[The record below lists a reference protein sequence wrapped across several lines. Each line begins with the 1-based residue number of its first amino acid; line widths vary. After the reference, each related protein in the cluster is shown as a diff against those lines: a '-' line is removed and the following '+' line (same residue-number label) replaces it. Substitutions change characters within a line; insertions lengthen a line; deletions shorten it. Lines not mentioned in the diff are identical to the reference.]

1 MPFQICIKTGKTLQQ
16 LAAEICDLFSLPS
29 YKLDPHTEEPYC
41 QFEML
46 GMILFIR
53 PYDEESRDPEVRDYT
68 YCLDLQLSFIES
80 DLDTDVVEYSLQ
92 PYYAQL
98 LAFRLNIETACYEKR
113 QIGQHWQIRYRYY
126 AKNERWKGDLLFGEE
141 GYAPAI
147 KEKTPSA
154 WRSMHTLF

>member
-1 MPFQICIKTGKTLQQ
+1 
-16 LAAEICDLFSLPS
+16 
-29 YKLDPHTEEPYC
+29 
-41 QFEML
+41 ML

-53 PYDEESRDPEVRDYT
+53 PYDEESRDPEVRDYS

-80 DLDTDVVEYSLQ
+80 DLDTDAVEYSLQ